1 MSDDTVIYE
10 KLPAAAPASVP
21 ASKGGLDPDVMYAD
35 LEKKIEAGGVKM
47 DMNRIRAAYEM
58 AKAAHEGQ
66 FRKEGS
72 PYVTHC
78 VAAAEIAV
86 DMGLDED
93 SIVATLLHD
102 IIEDTDL
109 GYEDI
114 QKQFGP
120 SVADLVEGVTKLTRV
135 QYTNMEDLQ
144 MENMRKM
151 LLAMSKDIRVILI
164 KIADRTHNMRTME
177 YQTEEKQRS
186 KSLETMEVYAP
197 IAHRLGLQRAKW
209 ELEDLSLKYL
219 DPTGYKEITD
229 VLDARMP
236 TLQKFMDKIQGEIEA
251 RLAEENVHCSVF
263 CRIKHIYSI
272 YRKMYSQN
280 LPINGIFDLCAFRVI
295 VDTIP
300 DCYNVLGIIHDMY
313 KPVPG
318 RFKDYIS
325 TPKPNMYQSVHTTV
339 IGSEGIPFE
348 VQIRT
353 WDMHRTAEYGVAAHW
368 KYKMGDVSV
377 KTGDEES
384 YAWIRRLLES
394 QQDSEASDFFHNLK
408 IDMFSDEVFV
418 FSPKGDV
425 INLPAG
431 ATPIDFAYSIHSG
444 VGNSMVGATVNGRI
458 VTFDHVLQN
467 GDVVEIRTSKNSPG
481 PSRDWLHMAKS
492 GSARAKIKQWFKKE
506 RREENVA
513 TGKDMFERENR
524 SRGLHVEDFTNESV
538 LPALLKKISYSNI
551 DDMYAAIGY
560 GGMTATRAVNRMY
573 DELVRIQKTS
583 DRKTALDKVN
593 EAAERRVQQSQKA
606 TGKPVHGVLVASL
619 DNVLIKFSRCCTP
632 IPGDDIIGYITHGQ
646 GVSIHRKDCPNYL
659 RRSKAP
665 EDAGRWI
672 PVSWAEEISDT
683 YTTTLLVTF
692 SSQAGTLMEIAT
704 ALNAIN
710 AKVHALHAQDTS
722 DGKSLCSITL
732 EVKDLEELQKIEKKL
747 SGIHGVSSVERRTK

>member
-1 MSDDTVIYE
+1 
-10 KLPAAAPASVP
+10 
-21 ASKGGLDPDVMYAD
+21 
-35 LEKKIEAGGVKM
+35 
-47 DMNRIRAAYEM
+47 
-58 AKAAHEGQ
+58 
-66 FRKEGS
+66 
-72 PYVTHC
+72 
-78 VAAAEIAV
+78 
-86 DMGLDED
+86 
-93 SIVATLLHD
+93 
-102 IIEDTDL
+102 
-109 GYEDI
+109 
-114 QKQFGP
+114 
-120 SVADLVEGVTKLTRV
+120 
-135 QYTNMEDLQ
+135 
-144 MENMRKM
+144 
-151 LLAMSKDIRVILI
+151 
-164 KIADRTHNMRTME
+164 
-177 YQTEEKQRS
+177 
-186 KSLETMEVYAP
+186 
-197 IAHRLGLQRAKW
+197 
-209 ELEDLSLKYL
+209 
-219 DPTGYKEITD
+219 
-229 VLDARMP
+229 
-236 TLQKFMDKIQGEIEA
+236 
-251 RLAEENVHCSVF
+251 
-263 CRIKHIYSI
+263 
-272 YRKMYSQN
+272 
-280 LPINGIFDLCAFRVI
+280 
-295 VDTIP
+295 
-300 DCYNVLGIIHDMY
+300 
-313 KPVPG
+313 
-318 RFKDYIS
+318 
-325 TPKPNMYQSVHTTV
+325 
-339 IGSEGIPFE
+339 
-348 VQIRT
+348 
-353 WDMHRTAEYGVAAHW
+353 
-368 KYKMGDVSV
+368 
-377 KTGDEES
+377 
-384 YAWIRRLLES
+384 
-394 QQDSEASDFFHNLK
+394 
-408 IDMFSDEVFV
+408 
-418 FSPKGDV
+418 
-425 INLPAG
+425 
-431 ATPIDFAYSIHSG
+431 
-444 VGNSMVGATVNGRI
+444 MVGATVNGRI

-513 TGKDMFERENR
+513 TGKDMFEREIR

-606 TGKPVHGVLVASL
+606 TGKPVHGVLVAGL